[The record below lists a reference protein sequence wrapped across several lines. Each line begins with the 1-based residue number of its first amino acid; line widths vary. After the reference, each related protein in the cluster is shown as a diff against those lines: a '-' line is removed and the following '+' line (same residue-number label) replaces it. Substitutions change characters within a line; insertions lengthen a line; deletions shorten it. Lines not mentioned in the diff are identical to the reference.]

1 MGPKYK
7 VMLIKEEEIRDS
19 KRIYSTYMQLSSMN
33 LYIALWRSISASYK
47 NKMLSRKKLIG
58 TDGPTL
64 FWVLFKTYQGTI
76 AQVIRKSMKELKILP
91 SVLKDKYY
99 DNVDKL
105 CDHGL
110 IMIMR
115 LVDARGID
123 SQLFEKLYEVFYTI
137 LNFEFNLTISSLSSV
152 WSKINVV
159 PY

>member
-115 LVDARGID
+115 LVDTRGME

-137 LNFEFNLTISSLSSV
+137 LNFEFNLTISSLSGV
-152 WSKINVV
+152 WSKISVV